1 MAGSVF
7 GTLFRVTTFG
17 ESHGAALGAV
27 VDGCPAGMSLTAE
40 DIQKYLDRRK
50 PGQSRF
56 TTARNEGDEVE
67 ILSGVFE
74 GRTLGTPIALLIR
87 NKDQRSKDYSELKDI
102 YRPGHADLCFDEKYG
117 FRDYRG
123 GGRSSGRETAGR
135 VAAGAVALKL
145 LSELGISVRAFA
157 RSIGDFTVP
166 EEITDIGEAANNP
179 LGLPDHDCYL
189 RAAEYIDSVKE
200 EGDSLGGVIECHA
213 EGLPV
218 GLGEAVFDK
227 LDAELSK
234 AVMSIGAVKGFEMGD
249 GFRASCSR
257 GSENNDPFAMDK
269 GRVIKLSNHSGGTL
283 GGFSDGDCLV
293 FRAAVK
299 PTPSISKPQKTV
311 TAYGGEREIVISGRH
326 DPVIVPRAIVVV
338 EAMSALVLADM
349 LLRNMASRLEG
360 IRDFYS
366 EKKNGKGR

>member
-74 GRTLGTPIALLIR
+74 ERTLGTPIALLIR

-166 EEITDIGEAANNP
+166 EEITDIDEAANNP

-189 RAAEYIDSVKE
+189 RAAEYIDSVKK

-213 EGLPV
+213 EGLPI

-249 GFRASCSR
+249 GFSASCSR

-311 TAYGGEREIVISGRH
+311 TAYGGERESGISGRH